1 MVKKPCS
8 WLKNHVKSRIHKLCT
23 FWWFNFEF
31 KKGAKM
37 TYTWVNFQL
46 ASLKKVRKKSN
57 GLSFSSSLQLIFKGC
72 DIYPIFRHT
81 TRIQWVVLE
90 KTTSQSLALS
100 WHPME
105 FDVRRRVCHF
115 PKSEHQHLD
124 SEKCSTSIGHGFST
138 WSNLMNMFAL
148 TCQKGFG
155 AALVHE
161 STQIANRIFPTFS
174 DIDVIFIPKSRIWSP
189 F

>member
-1 MVKKPCS
+1 MGEFPASQSEKK
-8 WLKNHVKSRIHKLCT
+8 W
-23 FWWFNFEF
+23 
-31 KKGAKM
+31 G
-37 TYTWVNFQL
+37 
-46 ASLKKVRKKSN
+46 KKSN
-57 GLSFSSSLQLIFKGC
+57 GLSFCSSLQLIFTGC
-72 DIYPIFRHT
+72 DICPIFRHT
-81 TRIQWVVLE
+81 NKNPMGSLE
-90 KTTSQSLALS
+90 KTTSLSLALS

-105 FDVRRRVCHF
+105 FDVRRRVCHC
-115 PKSEHQHLD
+115 PKSQHQHLD

-148 TCQKGFG
+148 TCQKRFG

-161 STQIANRIFPTFS
+161 STQIANWIFIFPTFS

>member
-1 MVKKPCS
+1 MSSLGSTSCAPSGDSTLNSKRVQ
-8 WLKNHVKSRIHKLCT
+8 
-23 FWWFNFEF
+23 
-31 KKGAKM
+31 KM

-46 ASLKKVRKKSN
+46 ASLKKNEEKNQMDYHFVRHCN
-57 GLSFSSSLQLIFKGC
+57 WYLQDVIYAPFS
-72 DIYPIFRHT
+72 DTP

-90 KTTSQSLALS
+90 KTTSLSLALS

-105 FDVRRRVCHF
+105 FDVRRRVCHC
-115 PKSEHQHLD
+115 PKSQHQHLD

-148 TCQKGFG
+148 TCQKRFG

-161 STQIANRIFPTFS
+161 STQIANCIFIFPTFS